1 MLFVRAPDENVYI
14 PPFNL
19 IEIVLVC
26 TLEWWMDKRRY
37 EVVNDWVMGFI
48 YSPLL
53 LVAAW
58 TEKRTAIEI
67 RLARKRGDEDDD
79 TVEEWEQMLD
89 QVDFEAEGWSKK
101 VAMAKSNVEEEP
113 AVLEARKLQGQVD
126 ELKAMLTEL
135 TKAVGSLSSGGGGK
149 GKAAEDG
156 QDGVD

>member
-37 EVVNDWVMGFI
+37 ELVNDWVMGFI

-89 QVDFEAEGWSKK
+89 QVDFEAETLQFFNKD
-101 VAMAKSNVEEEP
+101 VE
-113 AVLEARKLQGQVD
+113 AFRDLRANNLCLLNDRLIGF
-126 ELKAMLTEL
+126 
-135 TKAVGSLSSGGGGK
+135 
-149 GKAAEDG
+149 
-156 QDGVD
+156 